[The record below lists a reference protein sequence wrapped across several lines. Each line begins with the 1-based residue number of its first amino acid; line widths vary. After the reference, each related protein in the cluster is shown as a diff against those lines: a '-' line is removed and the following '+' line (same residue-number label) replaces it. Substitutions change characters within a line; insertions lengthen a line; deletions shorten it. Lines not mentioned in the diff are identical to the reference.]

1 MKTMITISARISTP
15 NILKDVEINEVLAMI
30 KNGVCYNQDLRE
42 VTAFIQSQSDHDM
55 QNQLKLQY
63 LPVALFNGT
72 FSYKNSA
79 GLKEYS
85 KFTAIDFDRFNNE
98 QEFNEVGSRL
108 CNTPC
113 VYAVFR
119 TPSGRGLKAIVMHD
133 NDNPEYHEELYLQLL
148 SKFNTPATDT
158 SVGDIARGNYICY
171 DPNLWVNSSC
181 VSYHFVHNPQ
191 YINNKVIP
199 SRSHGTL
206 DKATLKQALSS
217 LKPLSKK
224 SDESIINIL
233 NSKWEK
239 DSSRRKEGNRAN
251 SIFKSA
257 SELCRAGVDMD
268 KSIDYLIASYKPTGM
283 NEKEIEY
290 QAVRGY
296 QNNVDGYGYTRSVF
310 DNYGKSKWSDELY
323 WRPLA

>member
-1 MKTMITISARISTP
+1 MKFRITLVNRINQP
-15 NILKDVEINEVLAMI
+15 GNVCDVEINEVLAMI

-42 VTAFIQSQSDHDM
+42 VTAFIQSQSNHDV

-85 KFTAIDFDRFNNE
+85 NFTAIDFDRFNNE

-148 SKFNTPATDT
+148 SKFNTPATDR

-171 DPNLWVNSSC
+171 DPNLWVNSNC
-181 VSYHFVHNPQ
+181 VPYHFVHNPQ

-239 DSSRRKEGNRAN
+239 DSSRREVGNRAN

-257 SELCRAGVDMD
+257 SELCRAGVDID
-268 KSIDYLIASYKPTGM
+268 KSIDYLIDSYKATGM
-283 NEKEIEY
+283 DVREIEY

-296 QNNVDGYGYTRSVF
+296 QNNVDGYGCTRNVF
-310 DNYGKSKWSDELY
+310 DNYGKSNW
-323 WRPLA
+323 

>member
-1 MKTMITISARISTP
+1 MKTEITICARISTP
-15 NILKDVEINEVLAMI
+15 NNLKDLEINEVLAMI
-30 KNGVCYNQDLRE
+30 QNGVCYNQDLRE
-42 VTAFIQSQSDHDM
+42 VTAFIQSQSDHDV
-55 QNQLKLQY
+55 QNQLKLQN

-85 KFTAIDFDRFNNE
+85 NFTAMDFDGFASE
-98 QEFNEVGSRL
+98 QDLQNAGYRL
-108 CNTPC
+108 CITPC
-113 VYAVFR
+113 VYSVFR

-158 SVGDIARGNYICY
+158 SVGDIARGNYLCF
-171 DPNLWVNSSC
+171 DPNLWLNSNC
-181 VSYHFVHNPQ
+181 VPYHFIHDPQ
-191 YINNKVIP
+191 YTTRVIP

-206 DKATLKQALSS
+206 DKATLKQALSL

-239 DSSRRKEGNRAN
+239 DSSRRKKGNRAN
-251 SIFKSA
+251 SIFNSA

-268 KSIDYLIASYKPTGM
+268 KSIDYLIDSYKATGM
-283 NEKEIEY
+283 KVSDIEY
-290 QAVRGY
+290 QTIRGY
-296 QNNVDGYGYTRSVF
+296 QNNVEGYGCTRNVF
-310 DNYGKSKWSDELY
+310 DNYGKSKW
-323 WRPLA
+323 

>member
-1 MKTMITISARISTP
+1 MKFRITLVNRINQP
-15 NILKDVEINEVLAMI
+15 GNVCDVEINEVLAMI

-42 VTAFIQSQSDHDM
+42 VTAFIQSQSNHDV
-55 QNQLKLQY
+55 QNQLKLQNF
-63 LPVALFNGT
+63 PVALFNGT

-85 KFTAIDFDRFNNE
+85 NFTAIDFDRFNNE

-257 SELCRAGVDMD
+257 SELCRAGVDID
-268 KSIDYLIASYKPTGM
+268 KSIDYLIDSYKATG
-283 NEKEIEY
+283 KKVSDIEY
-290 QAVRGY
+290 QTIRGY
-296 QNNVDGYGYTRSVF
+296 QNNVEGYGCTRNVF
-310 DNYGKSKWSDELY
+310 DNYGKSKL
-323 WRPLA
+323 

>member
-1 MKTMITISARISTP
+1 MKTEITICARISTP

-30 KNGVCYNQDLRE
+30 QNGVCYNQDLRE
-42 VTAFIQSQSDHDM
+42 VTAFIQSQSDHDV
-55 QNQLKLQY
+55 QNQLKLQN

-85 KFTAIDFDRFNNE
+85 NFTAMDFDRFNNE

-158 SVGDIARGNYICY
+158 SVGDIARGNYLCF
-171 DPNLWVNSSC
+171 DPNLWLNSNC
-181 VSYHFVHNPQ
+181 VPYHFIHDPQ
-191 YINNKVIP
+191 YTTRVIP

-206 DKATLKQALSS
+206 DKATLKQALSL

-239 DSSRRKEGNRAN
+239 DSSRRKKGNRAN

-257 SELCRAGVDMD
+257 SELCRAGVDID
-268 KSIDYLIASYKPTGM
+268 KSIDYLIDSYKATGM
-283 NEKEIEY
+283 KVSDIEY
-290 QAVRGY
+290 QTIRGY
-296 QNNVDGYGYTRSVF
+296 QNNVEGYGCTRNVF
-310 DNYGKSKWSDELY
+310 DNYGKSKW
-323 WRPLA
+323 

>member
-1 MKTMITISARISTP
+1 MKFRITLVNRINQPSTVC
-15 NILKDVEINEVLAMI
+15 DVEIDDVLAMI
-30 KNGVCYNQDLRE
+30 KNGAYFQQDLRE
-42 VTAFIQSQSDHDM
+42 VTAFIQSQSDHDV
-55 QNQLKLQY
+55 QNQLKLLH
-63 LPVALFNGT
+63 LPVALFNGM

-85 KFTAIDFDRFNNE
+85 NFTAIDFDRFNNE

-108 CNTPC
+108 CITPC

-148 SKFNTPATDT
+148 AKFNTPATDT

-171 DPNLWVNSSC
+171 DPNLWVNNSC
-181 VSYHFVHNPQ
+181 VPYHFVHNPQ
-191 YINNKVIP
+191 YINNKVIA
-199 SRSHGTL
+199 SRACATL
-206 DKATLKQALSS
+206 DKATLRNALSL

-233 NSKWEK
+233 NAKWVKSPKRWE
-239 DSSRRKEGNRAN
+239 EGYRAN
-251 SIFKSA
+251 SIFNSA
-257 SELCRAGVDMD
+257 SELCRAGVDID
-268 KSIDYLIASYKPTGM
+268 KSIDYLIGSYKPIGM
-283 NEKEIEY
+283 SEREIEY

-296 QNNVDGYGYTRSVF
+296 QNNVDGYGCTRNVF
-310 DNYGKSKWSDELY
+310 DNYGS
-323 WRPLA
+323 RGH

>member
-1 MKTMITISARISTP
+1 MKTMITICARISTP

-42 VTAFIQSQSDHDM
+42 VTAFIQSHSDHDV

-79 GLKEYS
+79 GLKKYS
-85 KFTAIDFDRFNNE
+85 NFTAMDFDGFECE
-98 QEFNEVGSRL
+98 QDLQNASYRL
-108 CNTPC
+108 CITPC
-113 VYAVFR
+113 VYSVFR
-119 TPSGRGLKAIVMHD
+119 TVSGHGLKAIVMHD
-133 NDNPEYHEELYLQLL
+133 NDNHACHYELYEQLL
-148 SKFNTPATDT
+148 QKFDIPSTDK
-158 SVGDIARGNYICY
+158 SVSDIARGNYLCY
-171 DPNLWVNSSC
+171 DPDLWLNENC
-181 VSYHFVHNPQ
+181 TPYHFVHDPQ
-191 YINNKVIP
+191 YTTRRIP

-233 NSKWEK
+233 NAKWRK
-239 DSSRRKEGNRAN
+239 DSSRWREGNRAN
-251 SIFKSA
+251 SIFNSA

-296 QNNVDGYGYTRSVF
+296 QNNVDGYGYTRNAF
-310 DNYGKSKWSDELY
+310 DNYGKSNW
-323 WRPLA
+323 

>member
-1 MKTMITISARISTP
+1 MKFRIALVNRINQP
-15 NILKDVEINEVLAMI
+15 GNVCDVEINEVLAMI

-42 VTAFIQSQSDHDM
+42 VTAFIQSQSNHDV

-85 KFTAIDFDRFNNE
+85 NFTAIDFDRFNNE

-158 SVGDIARGNYICY
+158 SVGDIARGNYLCY
-171 DPNLWVNSSC
+171 DPNLWLNSNC
-181 VSYHFVHNPQ
+181 VPYHFIHDPQ
-191 YINNKVIP
+191 YTTRVIP

-206 DKATLKQALSS
+206 DKATLKQALSL

-257 SELCRAGVDMD
+257 SELCRAGVDID
-268 KSIDYLIASYKPTGM
+268 KSIDYLIDSYKATG
-283 NEKEIEY
+283 KKVSDIEY
-290 QAVRGY
+290 QTIRGY
-296 QNNVDGYGYTRSVF
+296 QNNVEGYGCTRNVF
-310 DNYGKSKWSDELY
+310 DNYGKSKL
-323 WRPLA
+323 

>member
-1 MKTMITISARISTP
+1 MITICARISTP
-15 NILKDVEINEVLAMI
+15 NNLKDVEINDVLAMI
-30 KNGVCYNQDLRE
+30 QNGVCYNQDLRE
-42 VTAFIQSQSDHDM
+42 VTAFIQSQRDHDV

-85 KFTAIDFDRFNNE
+85 NFTAIDFDRFNNE
-98 QEFNEVGSRL
+98 LEFNEVRSRL

-133 NDNPEYHEELYLQLL
+133 NGNPAYHEELYLQLL
-148 SKFNTPATDT
+148 AKFSTPATDT

-171 DPNLWVNSSC
+171 DQNLWVNYNC
-181 VSYHFVHNPQ
+181 VPYHFVHNPQ
-191 YINNKVIP
+191 FVNNKVIA
-199 SRSHGTL
+199 SHTGTL
-206 DKATLKQALSS
+206 DKATLRNALSL
-217 LKPLSKK
+217 LKPLSNK

-233 NSKWEK
+233 NAKWRK
-239 DSSRRKEGNRAN
+239 DSSRWKEGNRAN
-251 SIFKSA
+251 SIFNSA

-283 NEKEIEY
+283 DVREIEY
-290 QAVRGY
+290 QTIRGY
-296 QNNVDGYGYTRSVF
+296 QNNIDGYGCTRNVF
-310 DNYGKSKWSDELY
+310 DNYGKSKW
-323 WRPLA
+323 

>member
-1 MKTMITISARISTP
+1 MKTEITICARISTP

-30 KNGVCYNQDLRE
+30 QNGVCYNQDLRE
-42 VTAFIQSQSDHDM
+42 VTAFIQSQSNHDV

-85 KFTAIDFDRFNNE
+85 NFTAIDFDRFNNE
-98 QEFNEVGSRL
+98 LEFNEVRSRL

-133 NDNPEYHEELYLQLL
+133 NDNHARHYELYEQLL
-148 SKFNTPATDT
+148 QKFDIPSTDK
-158 SVGDIARGNYICY
+158 SVSDIARGNYLCY
-171 DPNLWVNSSC
+171 DPDLWLNENC
-181 VSYHFVHNPQ
+181 TPYHFVHDPQ
-191 YINNKVIP
+191 YTTRVIP

-206 DKATLKQALSS
+206 DKATLRNALSL
-217 LKPLSKK
+217 LKPLSNK

-233 NSKWEK
+233 NAKWRK
-239 DSSRRKEGNRAN
+239 DSSRWKEGNRAN
-251 SIFKSA
+251 SIFNSA
-257 SELCRAGVDMD
+257 SELCRAGVDMY
-268 KSIDYLIASYKPTGM
+268 KSIDYLIDSYKPTGM
-283 NEKEIEY
+283 SEREIEY

-310 DNYGKSKWSDELY
+310 DNYGKSKW
-323 WRPLA
+323 

>member
-1 MKTMITISARISTP
+1 MSKKISICARINTP
-15 NILKDVEINEVLAMI
+15 SYLRNFEINDVLWMI
-30 KNGVCYNQDLRE
+30 RYGTCCLQDLKSI
-42 VTAFIQSQSDHDM
+42 TTQIQSEPDHDV
-55 QNQLKLQY
+55 QNQLKLLH

-85 KFTAIDFDRFNNE
+85 GFTAIDFDNFNSE
-98 QEFNEVGSRL
+98 QDLQYIGYRL
-108 CNTPC
+108 CITPS

-148 SKFNTPATDT
+148 AKFNTPATDT

-181 VSYHFVHNPQ
+181 VPYHFVHNPQ
-191 YINNKVIP
+191 FVNNKVIA
-199 SRSHGTL
+199 SRACATL
-206 DKATLKQALSS
+206 DKATLRNALSL

-233 NSKWEK
+233 NAKWRK
-239 DSSRRKEGNRAN
+239 DSSRWKEGNRAN
-251 SIFKSA
+251 SIFNSA

-290 QAVRGY
+290 QVVRGY

-310 DNYGKSKWSDELY
+310 DNYGKSKW
-323 WRPLA
+323 

>member
-1 MKTMITISARISTP
+1 MKNFISICARVNTP
-15 NILKDVEINEVLAMI
+15 GALRDVEINEVLAMI
-30 KNGVCYNQDLRE
+30 KNGVCYRQDLRE
-42 VTAFIQSQSDHDM
+42 VTAFIQSQSSHDV
-55 QNQLKLQY
+55 QNHLKLQY

-85 KFTAIDFDRFNNE
+85 NFTAIDFDRFNNE
-98 QEFNEVGSRL
+98 LEFNDFGSRL

-133 NDNPEYHEELYLQLL
+133 NDNPAYHEELYLQLL
-148 SKFNTPATDT
+148 AKFNTPATDT

-181 VSYHFVHNPQ
+181 VPYHFVHNPQ
-191 YINNKVIP
+191 YINNKVIA
-199 SRSHGTL
+199 SRACATL
-206 DKATLKQALSS
+206 DKATLRNALSL

-233 NSKWEK
+233 NAKWRK
-239 DSSRRKEGNRAN
+239 DSSRWKEGNRAN
-251 SIFKSA
+251 SIFNSA
-257 SELCRAGVDMD
+257 SDLCRAGVNID

-296 QNNVDGYGYTRSVF
+296 QANVDGYGCTRNVF
-310 DNYGKSKWSDELY
+310 DNYGKSKW
-323 WRPLA
+323 

>member
-1 MKTMITISARISTP
+1 
-15 NILKDVEINEVLAMI
+15 
-30 KNGVCYNQDLRE
+30 
-42 VTAFIQSQSDHDM
+42 M

-85 KFTAIDFDRFNNE
+85 NFTAIDFDRFNNE

-133 NDNPEYHEELYLQLL
+133 NGNPEYHEELYLQLL
-148 SKFNTPATDT
+148 AKFSTPATDT

-171 DPNLWVNSSC
+171 DQNLWVNNSC
-181 VSYHFVHNPQ
+181 VPYHFVYNPQ
-191 YINNKVIP
+191 FVNNKVIA
-199 SRSHGTL
+199 SRACATL
-206 DKATLKQALSS
+206 DKATLRNALSL

-224 SDESIINIL
+224 ADESIINIL
-233 NSKWEK
+233 NAKWRK
-239 DSSRRKEGNRAN
+239 DSSRWKEGNRAN
-251 SIFKSA
+251 SIFNSA
-257 SELCRAGVDMD
+257 SELCRAGVDID
-268 KSIDYLIASYKPTGM
+268 KSIKYLVSAYKPIGM
-283 NEKEIEY
+283 SEREIEN
-290 QAVRGY
+290 QTIRGY
-296 QNNVDGYGYTRSVF
+296 QNNVDGYGCTRNLF
-310 DNYGKSKWSDELY
+310 DNYG
-323 WRPLA
+323 RRR

>member
-1 MKTMITISARISTP
+1 MKFRITLVNRINQP
-15 NILKDVEINEVLAMI
+15 VNVRDIEINDVLAMI
-30 KNGVCYNQDLRE
+30 KNGVCNNQDLRE
-42 VTAFIQSQSDHDM
+42 VTALIQSQSDHDM

-63 LPVALFNGT
+63 LPVALFNGI

-85 KFTAIDFDRFNNE
+85 GFTAIDFDNFNSE
-98 QEFNEVGSRL
+98 QDLQDIGYRL
-108 CNTPC
+108 CITPC

-133 NDNPEYHEELYLQLL
+133 NGNPEYHEELYLQLL

-191 YINNKVIP
+191 FVNNKVIA
-199 SRSHGTL
+199 SRACATL
-206 DKATLKQALSS
+206 DKATLRNALSL

-233 NSKWEK
+233 NAKWRK
-239 DSSRRKEGNRAN
+239 DSSRWKEGNRAN
-251 SIFKSA
+251 SIFNSA
-257 SELCRAGVDMD
+257 SELCRAGVDID
-268 KSIDYLIASYKPTGM
+268 KSINYLVSAYKPIGM
-283 NEKEIEY
+283 SEREIEN
-290 QAVRGY
+290 QTIRGY
-296 QNNVDGYGYTRSVF
+296 QNNVDGYGCTRNIF
-310 DNYGKSKWSDELY
+310 DNYG
-323 WRPLA
+323 RRR

>member
-1 MKTMITISARISTP
+1 MITMITISARISTP

-42 VTAFIQSQSDHDM
+42 VTAFIQSQSNHDV

-85 KFTAIDFDRFNNE
+85 NFTAMDFDGFASE
-98 QEFNEVGSRL
+98 QDLQNAGYRL
-108 CNTPC
+108 CITPC
-113 VYAVFR
+113 VYSVFR
-119 TPSGRGLKAIVMHD
+119 TPSGGGLKAIVMHD
-133 NDNPEYHEELYLQLL
+133 NDNPAYHKELYEQLL
-148 SKFNTPATDT
+148 QKFDIPSTDK
-158 SVGDIARGNYICY
+158 SVSDIARGNYLCY
-171 DPNLWVNSSC
+171 DPDLWLNENC
-181 VSYHFVHNPQ
+181 TPYHFVHDPQ
-191 YINNKVIP
+191 YTTRVIP

-206 DKATLKQALSS
+206 DKATLKQALSL

-233 NSKWEK
+233 NAKWKK
-239 DSSRRKEGNRAN
+239 DPLRWREGNRAN
-251 SIFKSA
+251 SIFNSA
-257 SELCRAGVDMD
+257 SELCRAGVGID
-268 KSIDYLIASYKPTGM
+268 KSIDYLIDSYKPTGM

-296 QNNVDGYGYTRSVF
+296 QANVDRKSVV
-310 DNYGKSKWSDELY
+310 
-323 WRPLA
+323 

>member
-1 MKTMITISARISTP
+1 MKQLISICARISTP
-15 NILKDVEINEVLAMI
+15 NILKEVEINEVLAMI
-30 KNGVCYNQDLRE
+30 KKGVCYNQDLRG
-42 VTAFIQSQSDHDM
+42 VTAFIQSQSDHDV

-85 KFTAIDFDRFNNE
+85 NFTAIDFDRFNNE
-98 QEFNEVGSRL
+98 QEFNEIGSRL

-133 NDNPEYHEELYLQLL
+133 NDKPECHEELYLQLL

-171 DPNLWVNSSC
+171 DPNLLVNSSC
-181 VSYHFVHNPQ
+181 VPYHFVHNPQ
-191 YINNKVIP
+191 FVNNKVIA
-199 SRSHGTL
+199 SHTGTL
-206 DKATLKQALSS
+206 DKATLRNALSL

-233 NSKWEK
+233 NAKWRK
-239 DSSRRKEGNRAN
+239 DSSRWKEGNRAN
-251 SIFKSA
+251 SIFNSA

-268 KSIDYLIASYKPTGM
+268 KSIDYLIDSYKPTGM
-283 NEKEIEY
+283 NEDEIEY

-310 DNYGKSKWSDELY
+310 DNYGKSKW
-323 WRPLA
+323 

>member
-1 MKTMITISARISTP
+1 MITISARISTP

-42 VTAFIQSQSDHDM
+42 VTAFIQSQSNHDV
-55 QNQLKLQY
+55 QNQLKLQF

-85 KFTAIDFDRFNNE
+85 NFTAIDFDRFDNE

-181 VSYHFVHNPQ
+181 VPYHFVHNPQ
-191 YINNKVIP
+191 YIKNKVIA
-199 SRSHGTL
+199 SRACATL
-206 DKATLKQALSS
+206 DKATLRNALSS

-233 NSKWEK
+233 NAKWRK
-239 DSSRRKEGNRAN
+239 DPLRWREGNRAN
-251 SIFKSA
+251 SIFNSA

-283 NEKEIEY
+283 NEDEIEY

>member
-1 MKTMITISARISTP
+1 MNSRKITLVNRITQP
-15 NILKDVEINEVLAMI
+15 GNVCDVEINEVLAMI
-30 KNGVCYNQDLRE
+30 KNGVCYNQELRE
-42 VTAFIQSQSDHDM
+42 VTAFIQSLSDHDV

-79 GLKEYS
+79 GLKAYS
-85 KFTAIDFDRFNNE
+85 NFTAMDFDRFASE
-98 QEFNEVGSRL
+98 QELQNVGYRL
-108 CNTPC
+108 CITPC

-119 TPSGRGLKAIVMHD
+119 TPSGGGLKAIVMHD

-158 SVGDIARGNYICY
+158 SVGDIARGNYLCY
-171 DPNLWVNSSC
+171 DPNLWLNSNC
-181 VSYHFVHNPQ
+181 TPYHFVHDTQ
-191 YINNKVIP
+191 YTTRVIP

-206 DKATLKQALSS
+206 DKATLKQALSL

-233 NSKWEK
+233 NAKWEK

-251 SIFKSA
+251 SIFNSA
-257 SELCRAGVDMD
+257 SELCRAGVDID
-268 KSIDYLIASYKPTGM
+268 KSIDYLIDSYKPTGM
-283 NEKEIEY
+283 KVSDIEY
-290 QAVRGY
+290 QTIRGY
-296 QNNVDGYGYTRSVF
+296 QNNVDGYGCTRNVF
-310 DNYGKSKWSDELY
+310 DNYGKSKWG
-323 WRPLA
+323 

>member
-1 MKTMITISARISTP
+1 MKFRIALVNRINQP
-15 NILKDVEINEVLAMI
+15 GNVCDVEINEVLAMI

-42 VTAFIQSQSDHDM
+42 VTAFIQSQSNHDV

-85 KFTAIDFDRFNNE
+85 NFTAIDFDRFNNE

-158 SVGDIARGNYICY
+158 SVGDIARGNYLCY
-171 DPNLWVNSSC
+171 DPNLWLNSNC
-181 VSYHFVHNPQ
+181 VPYHFIHDPQ
-191 YINNKVIP
+191 Y
-199 SRSHGTL
+199 T
-206 DKATLKQALSS
+206 
-217 LKPLSKK
+217 
-224 SDESIINIL
+224 
-233 NSKWEK
+233 
-239 DSSRRKEGNRAN
+239 
-251 SIFKSA
+251 
-257 SELCRAGVDMD
+257 
-268 KSIDYLIASYKPTGM
+268 
-283 NEKEIEY
+283 
-290 QAVRGY
+290 
-296 QNNVDGYGYTRSVF
+296 TRF
-310 DNYGKSKWSDELY
+310 
-323 WRPLA
+323 

>member
-1 MKTMITISARISTP
+1 MKSNISICARINAP
-15 NILKDVEINEVLAMI
+15 NNLKEVEISEVLSMI
-30 KNGVCYNQDLRE
+30 KHGVCYNQDLKR
-42 VTAFIQSQSDHDM
+42 VTALIQSQSSHDV
-55 QNQLKLQY
+55 QNHLKLQY

-85 KFTAIDFDRFNNE
+85 NFTAIDFDRFNNE

-108 CNTPC
+108 CSTPC

-133 NDNPEYHEELYLQLL
+133 SDNPAYHEELYLQLL
-148 SKFNTPATDT
+148 AKFNTPATDT

-171 DPNLWVNSSC
+171 DPNLWVNYNC
-181 VSYHFVHNPQ
+181 VPYHFVHNPQ
-191 YINNKVIP
+191 FVNNKVIA
-199 SRSHGTL
+199 SRACATL
-206 DKATLKQALSS
+206 DKATLRNALSL

-233 NSKWEK
+233 NAKWRK
-239 DSSRRKEGNRAN
+239 DPSRWREGNRAN
-251 SIFKSA
+251 SIFNSA
-257 SELCRAGVDMD
+257 SELCRAGVDID
-268 KSIDYLIASYKPTGM
+268 KSIDYLIDSYKPTGM
-283 NEKEIEY
+283 DVRGIEY

-296 QNNVDGYGYTRSVF
+296 QNNVDGYGCTRNVF
-310 DNYGKSKWSDELY
+310 DNYGSRGY
-323 WRPLA
+323 

>member
-1 MKTMITISARISTP
+1 MITICARISTP
-15 NILKDVEINEVLAMI
+15 NNLKDVEINEVLAMI
-30 KNGVCYNQDLRE
+30 QNGVCYNQDLRE
-42 VTAFIQSQSDHDM
+42 VTAFIQSQSDHDV
-55 QNQLKLQY
+55 QNQLKLQN

-85 KFTAIDFDRFNNE
+85 NFTAMDFDGFASE
-98 QEFNEVGSRL
+98 QDLQNAGYRL
-108 CNTPC
+108 CITPC
-113 VYAVFR
+113 VYSVFR

-158 SVGDIARGNYICY
+158 SVGDIARGNYLCF
-171 DPNLWVNSSC
+171 DPNLWLNSNC
-181 VSYHFVHNPQ
+181 VPYHFIHDPQ
-191 YINNKVIP
+191 YTTRVIP

-206 DKATLKQALSS
+206 DKATLKQALSL

-239 DSSRRKEGNRAN
+239 DSSRRKKGNRAN
-251 SIFKSA
+251 SIFNSA

-268 KSIDYLIASYKPTGM
+268 KSIDYLIDSYKATGM
-283 NEKEIEY
+283 KVSDIEY
-290 QAVRGY
+290 QTIRGY
-296 QNNVDGYGYTRSVF
+296 QNNVEGYGCTRNVF
-310 DNYGKSKWSDELY
+310 DNYGKSKW
-323 WRPLA
+323 